1 MLYEEGQL
9 HLHKS
14 KFPQPSWSDRL
25 AVRCKT
31 ITTNVVSLNPA
42 HGEVYSIQRYVI
54 KFVSDLGQVGG
65 ILLVLRFPPSTQL
78 TATKLALNTML
89 QNPKIVW

>member
-1 MLYEEGQL
+1 MKRDNFICTSQNFLSRRGR
-9 HLHKS
+9 
-14 KFPQPSWSDRL
+14 DRL

-31 ITTNVVSLNPA
+31 ITTNVVSSNTA

-65 ILLVLRFPPSTQL
+65 FLQVVQFPSPINL
-78 TATKLALNTML
+78 TATM
-89 QNPKIVW
+89 